1 MAILHLLSR
10 SPFADNSFNHC
21 LRFLSPDDG
30 LILTGDAVYAVQP
43 DSSPYIALQN
53 LAKGIGLFVLA
64 EDLEA
69 RALTISPRLQRLDY
83 SGFVELCIRYNKVNS
98 WL

>member
-1 MAILHLLSR
+1 MAILHLLSH
-10 SPFADNSFNHC
+10 SPFTDNSFNHC

-30 LILTGDAVYAVQP
+30 LMLTGDAVYAVQP
-43 DSSPYIALQN
+43 DSSPYIALQS
-53 LAKGIGLFVLA
+53 LTESIGLFVLA

-69 RALTISPRLQRLDY
+69 RALTVSPCLQVLDY